1 MLRAEGC
8 DPCRGRNLPVPVTG
22 GVALLNPRLMAG
34 IPPGWLRAITMR
46 RTTPDCAFANPE
58 GSKPFAGSR
67 RTEDT
72 HGKRRRTKRNGL

>member
-1 MLRAEGC
+1 MVRAEGC
-8 DPCRGRNLPVPVTG
+8 DPCRGRNLAVPVTG

-46 RTTPDCAFANPE
+46 RTTPDCAIANPG
-58 GSKPFAGSR
+58 GSKPFGGGR
-67 RTEDT
+67 RTEAT